1 MSIDENSP
9 SPDETAIV
17 SKAVLRGI
25 PWAIASKIILLFV
38 YAVVSWITW
47 NYLGVSEYGILTK
60 CRTLAEVLVIF
71 CGLGLNT
78 SMARFIPELQVQEN
92 KHGLVR
98 LIRTTCGWEALSLLV
113 CAVLVFVT
121 KPILDR
127 YFFGVGTADFPG
139 GTGLLLW
146 AVLLFVAARAFRNY
160 LDVVMTSLYCV
171 AATAVQSAVQGILL
185 VGLLFTAL
193 SPVHMRVA
201 GVALSAQSVAL
212 VLVSLYGAWWLRRYL
227 GRLEW
232 KGEIDQPIGS
242 KRLFSLGWASLLN
255 QSGQLIMQRYSEVV
269 FLSASAPAAMV
280 GIYDLGVGQTQM
292 FLTLLPFAVHG
303 LFTSAVSESYA
314 RDPDCLG
321 RLIRTYYKVL
331 IMVLLPMS
339 AFGAFFSP
347 QIFAL
352 FFPSPDNQAGTVAS
366 WFFVIHLLG
375 FMSVPLS
382 MAIIAKEK
390 VLAMTPLLYMTIVVN
405 LILDYVLIPKYQIM
419 GATAAVVLTFFL
431 TIPFRLYVARKIIGG
446 IHFPVGFFLRHSA
459 VLFGSA
465 WGLSRLSG
473 PLSNFFTPWLGRFDS
488 LPAVAILGLAFVAIY
503 LATMR
508 FLRLFTHD
516 DAVEFRKLNVGALN
530 RVLNLVAGRLE
541 GS

>member
-1 MSIDENSP
+1 MSIDEESP
-9 SPDETAIV
+9 SPADAAIV
-17 SKAVLRGI
+17 SRAVLRGI

-47 NYLGVSEYGILTK
+47 NYLGVSEYGVLTK

-78 SMARFIPELQVQEN
+78 SMARFIPELQVQQN
-92 KHGLVR
+92 KNGLVR
-98 LIRTTCGWEALSLLV
+98 LVRTTCGWEALSLV
-113 CAVLVFVT
+113 ACVALVFLA
-121 KPILDR
+121 KPALDR
-127 YFFGVGTADFPG
+127 YFFLVGTADFPG
-139 GTGLLLW
+139 GTATLLW

-171 AATAVQSAVQGILL
+171 AATAVQSAVQGLLL
-185 VGLLFTAL
+185 VGLLFAAL
-193 SPVHMRVA
+193 SPTHLRVA
-201 GVALSAQSVAL
+201 GVALSAQTVAL
-212 VLVSLYGAWWLRRYL
+212 VIVSLYGAWWLRRYL
-227 GRLEW
+227 ARLEW
-232 KGEIDQPIGS
+232 KGEIDEPIDS

-255 QSGQLIMQRYSEVV
+255 QSGQLVMQRYSEVV
-269 FLSASAPAAMV
+269 FLAASAPAAVV

-331 IMVLLPMS
+331 ILVLLPMS
-339 AFGAFFSP
+339 AFGAFFSS

-352 FFPSPDNQAGTVAS
+352 FFPSPGNQAGEVAS

-405 LILDYVLIPKYQIM
+405 LVLDYVLIPRYQIY

-431 TIPFRLYVARKIIGG
+431 TIPVRLYVARKIIGG
-446 IHFPVGFFLRHSA
+446 IYFPTGFFLRHA
-459 VLFGSA
+459 ALLFGSA
-465 WGLSRLSG
+465 WGLSLLATPIG
-473 PLSNFFTPWLGRFDS
+473 NVFAPWLGRFAN
-488 LPAVAILGLAFVAIY
+488 LPAIVLLGMVFVAIY
-503 LATMR
+503 IAAMR
-508 FLRLFTHD
+508 WLDLFTHD
-516 DAVEFRKLNVGALN
+516 DAVEFRKLNVSALN
-530 RVLNLVAGRLE
+530 RVLNIVAGHQAD
-541 GS
+541 